1 MSGTGR
7 THVIFGQAG
16 GSSAA
21 IPSTSFSPNCPC
33 LNARRFFK
41 SSYPAWGAV
50 VSLKALLDKKIP
62 SIVRIAKLDR
72 DVSGTGRT
80 IDEELSKREKFTPIC
95 DAISHC
101 ATWLAISCNSTFPDV
116 AATPLREDRPRQCR
130 DLDEQSGIIARGN
143 QGVAKGDHA
152 QIYFR
157 PAAEEVGCG
166 GLSRANDACVIAT
179 QGKKRGKPAR
189 VRRMWIFPCH
199 FDAFIPVGRL
209 QTQRGATWQKSSP
222 K

>member
-50 VSLKALLDKKIP
+50 VSLKALLDEKIP

-80 IDEELSKREKFTPIC
+80 IDEEMSKREKVHADLRRNSGKVQQSTIRWTVGDLDVSSSKSK
-95 DAISHC
+95 DAI
-101 ATWLAISCNSTFPDV
+101 PD
-116 AATPLREDRPRQCR
+116 CR
-130 DLDEQSGIIARGN
+130 KILVVESRFGG
-143 QGVAKGDHA
+143 KSL
-152 QIYFR
+152 YFYR
-157 PAAEEVGCG
+157 ILAAEEYGKPEVLRQRAIQAAQLYLQRWQVETSYLRLKQDF
-166 GLSRANDACVIAT
+166 GLEDART
-179 QGKKRGKPAR
+179 QGTCVRKRPGDR
-189 VRRMWIFPCH
+189 E
-199 FDAFIPVGRL
+199 
-209 QTQRGATWQKSSP
+209 
-222 K
+222 